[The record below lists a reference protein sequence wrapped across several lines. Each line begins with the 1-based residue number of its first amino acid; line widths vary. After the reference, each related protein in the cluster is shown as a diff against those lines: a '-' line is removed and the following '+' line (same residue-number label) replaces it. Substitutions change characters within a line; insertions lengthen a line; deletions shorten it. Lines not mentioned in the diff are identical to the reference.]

1 MSLGLIEI
9 LLVFLVFLV
18 LGPRRIAD
26 LLRSLGRGARD
37 FVDALGRDK
46 EKAELS
52 EEERDA
58 EQKPASNSEAK

>member
-18 LGPRRIAD
+18 LGPRRIAA
-26 LLRSLGRGARD
+26 LLRSLGRGVHD

-46 EKAELS
+46 QNELS
-52 EEERDA
+52 EDEHEVER
-58 EQKPASNSEAK
+58 KPRE